1 MEAFNERNA
10 QPNGR
15 GSKLQSLRRLLGYSK
30 ATGGSLKLQRARA
43 AAAAT
48 ALSSLHPSSV
58 DCSGP
63 NKEKGGNSLGQRL
76 LLASSS
82 LRVLQLRQR
91 WRRFGSVRHSVFSS
105 IRPGSNQLDSAR
117 LNSAR
122 LDSIQLS
129 SIQLGSARLGSAQLD
144 CAALTPLLLLSV
156 LPTG

>member
-15 GSKLQSLRRLLGYSK
+15 GSELQSLRRLLGYSK
-30 ATGGSLKLQRARA
+30 ATGGSLKLQRAR

-91 WRRFGSVRHSVFSS
+91 WRRFGNRFSARLGPARISSTRLGS
-105 IRPGSNQLDSAR
+105 IQLSSARLDSAR
-117 LNSAR
+117 L
-122 LDSIQLS
+122 
-129 SIQLGSARLGSAQLD
+129 GSAQLGSAQLD